1 MVEVILKIGDEKAE
15 PLETALLIN
24 SLNGLLQSVFF
35 IIIAISVAK
44 YIKNRNANSK
54 NNKHS

>member
-1 MVEVILKIGDEKAE
+1 MVAVSLKIGDEKAE

-35 IIIAISVAK
+35 IIIAIAVAK

>member
-1 MVEVILKIGDEKAE
+1 MVEVSLKIGDEKAE

-54 NNKHS
+54 HNKHS